1 MTIIAFDVSKDEL
14 VGVRINKRAKALE
27 QYRLS
32 NTPEA
37 IADLLKQAQSAHAH
51 LTIASE
57 ATADYHR
64 MLARITLDLGIAFRL
79 INPILTKQFTRAT
92 IRKQK
97 TDLTDAFIIA
107 KLVLQGEGTP
117 LTASALDPLKSINRL
132 AFKVSRL
139 HLMLA
144 AMHQRIQR
152 VFPEKQEV
160 LVEIERP
167 MHALSQ
173 AVKNLRRQISSQV
186 EPGLKT
192 LLLSIPGIGPTLA
205 AALVTEIGD
214 VSRFPNANAL
224 VAYAG
229 LDPKVR
235 QSGITLRRNTKLTKR
250 GSPYLRKAAFIA
262 AYIAKR
268 YDPELKAYFEKK
280 IREGKRYKEAVVA
293 IARKI
298 LYRVYAV
305 WKRGTPYVK
314 KPLPLSE
321 KELST

>member
-14 VGVRINKRAKALE
+14 IGVRINKRARVLE

-32 NTPEA
+32 NAPDT
-37 IADLLKQAQSAHAH
+37 IAGFLKQAQSDHAH

-64 MLARITLDLGIAFRL
+64 VLAQTALDLGMAFRL

-97 TDLTDAFIIA
+97 TDLTDALVIA

-117 LTASALDPLKSINRL
+117 LTASSLHPLKSINRL
-132 AFKVSRL
+132 AFKISRMQ
-139 HLMLA
+139 LMLS

-152 VFPEKQEV
+152 VFPEKLEV
-160 LVEIERP
+160 SEQIEP
-167 MHALSQ
+167 LLKALSQ
-173 AVKNLRRQISSQV
+173 AVRNLREQVASQI

-192 LLLSIPGIGPTLA
+192 LLESIPGIGPTLA
-205 AALVTEIGD
+205 AAFITEIGD
-214 VSRFPNANAL
+214 VSRFRHANAL

-235 QSGITLRRNTKLTKR
+235 QSGITL
-250 GSPYLRKAAFIA
+250 KAQHQT
-262 AYIAKR
+262 
-268 YDPELKAYFEKK
+268 D
-280 IREGKRYKEAVVA
+280 
-293 IARKI
+293 
-298 LYRVYAV
+298 
-305 WKRGTPYVK
+305 
-314 KPLPLSE
+314 
-321 KELST
+321 